1 MMRVRGKLGAGET
14 SVDLQIEAGRITGI
28 RPADLTTTVD
38 LGDEDLFLAPGL
50 IDLQINGYAGI
61 DWNDGPVETD
71 QLAEAAHRLLATGV
85 VAFLPTLITGAE
97 DHFTRVVA
105 AIAQAIDEDAKVA
118 RACPGIHLEGPY
130 ISPIDGPRG
139 AHPREHVRP
148 PDWEEFA
155 RWQEAAGGRIRLIT
169 LAPEWPEALEFI
181 ERATAAGVIVAL
193 GHTAASAER
202 IAEAAS
208 AGATFSTHLGNGS
221 HAVLPRHENYI
232 WAQLADDRLAASFI
246 VDGHHLP
253 PPVVKCMLRAK
264 TIEKSILVTDA
275 ISAAGLGPG
284 HHRLGKIQVEVS
296 ESGRVSLPGTPYL
309 AGSVLEMHTA
319 VANTVRFTG
328 LTLAEALQMANLNPA
343 RVIGIEDEYG
353 VIAEGGRANLILFHW
368 DEDRGSLQI
377 AATIVDGEVG
387 YRYSDN
393 SGSTE

>member
-1 MMRVRGKLGAGET
+1 MRVRGKLGTGEMG
-14 SVDLQIEAGRITGI
+14 VDLQIEAGRITGI
-28 RPADLTTTVD
+28 RPADLTTSVD
-38 LGDEDLFLAPGL
+38 LGDENLYLAPGL

-61 DWNDGPVETD
+61 DWNDGPIEPD

-85 VAFLPTLITGAE
+85 VAFLPTLITGAR
-97 DHFTRVVA
+97 DHFTDVVA
-105 AIAQAIDEDAKVA
+105 AITRAIDEDPKVA
-118 RACPGIHLEGPY
+118 RACPAIHLEGPY

-155 RWQEAAGGRIRLIT
+155 RWQEAANGRIRLMT

-181 ERATAAGVIVAL
+181 ERATAAGVIIAL
-193 GHTAASAER
+193 GHTAASPER

-253 PPVVKCMLRAK
+253 PQVVKCMLRAK

-284 HHRLGKIQVEVS
+284 HHRLGHVQVEVS

-319 VANTVRFTG
+319 VANAVRFAG
-328 LTLAEALQMANLNPA
+328 VTLAEALQMASLYPA
-343 RVIGIEDEYG
+343 RLLGLEDEYG
-353 VIAEGGRANLILFHW
+353 VIAEGSRADLILFDW
-368 DEDRGSLQI
+368 NEDEGEIQI

-387 YRYSDN
+387 YRES
-393 SGSTE
+393 